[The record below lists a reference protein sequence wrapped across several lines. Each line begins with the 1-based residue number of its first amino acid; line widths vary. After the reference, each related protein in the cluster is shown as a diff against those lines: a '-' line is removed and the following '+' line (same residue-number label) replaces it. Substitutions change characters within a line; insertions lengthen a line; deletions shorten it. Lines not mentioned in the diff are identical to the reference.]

1 MVMEYLQWC
10 IQKTFQVG
18 SLRHNLVQESNP
30 FRTARLFLQAPCI
43 SGQSWGKGGGGGGV
57 SSPTR
62 RIPDPFLFDC
72 LLVLLKLTSSC
83 SPFLCLSFLFV
94 ARACSDGTGGGEG
107 QSQQRAANENPRG
120 NQGLVSSSRPGGPG
134 PNLRLSSLGECATDS
149 TSTPSNPSVLPRKE
163 QWQTPIKSA
172 LYWKGKRAQA
182 KVGVAG
188 RFASRSRSRSRRV
201 SPLFLMLTFSG
212 LSLLSL
218 AVRLRLPAGLEEDD
232 GQARSLRGLQLGLSL
247 WGQRVRSC
255 VCYA

>member
-18 SLRHNLVQESNP
+18 SLRHNLVQETRGAQPLSN
-30 FRTARLFLQAPCI
+30 RAACLKRPCI
-43 SGQSWGKGGGGGGV
+43 SRQSWGKGGWV

-62 RIPDPFLFDC
+62 RVPDPFLFDC

-94 ARACSDGTGGGEG
+94 ARACSAGTGGGEG

-134 PNLRLSSLGECATDS
+134 PTLRLSSLGECATDS

-201 SPLFLMLTFSG
+201 AFHPFF
-212 LSLLSL
+212 
-218 AVRLRLPAGLEEDD
+218 
-232 GQARSLRGLQLGLSL
+232 
-247 WGQRVRSC
+247 
-255 VCYA
+255 

>member
-1 MVMEYLQWC
+1 MEYLQWC

-18 SLRHNLVQESNP
+18 SLRHNLVQESRGA
-30 FRTARLFLQAPCI
+30 RTARLVSSARAFPGRA
-43 SGQSWGKGGGGGGV
+43 GGRGGGV

-62 RIPDPFLFDC
+62 RVPDPFLFDC

-94 ARACSDGTGGGEG
+94 ARACSAGTGGGEG

-134 PNLRLSSLGECATDS
+134 PTLRLSSLGECATDS

-201 SPLFLMLTFSG
+201 AFHPFS
-212 LSLLSL
+212 
-218 AVRLRLPAGLEEDD
+218 
-232 GQARSLRGLQLGLSL
+232 
-247 WGQRVRSC
+247 
-255 VCYA
+255 

>member
-1 MVMEYLQWC
+1 MQWC

-94 ARACSDGTGGGEG
+94 ARACSAGTGGGEG

-134 PNLRLSSLGECATDS
+134 PTLRLSSLGECATDS
-149 TSTPSNPSVLPRKE
+149 TSTPSNPSVSPRKE

>member
-1 MVMEYLQWC
+1 M
-10 IQKTFQVG
+10 
-18 SLRHNLVQESNP
+18 
-30 FRTARLFLQAPCI
+30 
-43 SGQSWGKGGGGGGV
+43 GGV

-94 ARACSDGTGGGEG
+94 ARACSAGTGGGEG

-134 PNLRLSSLGECATDS
+134 PTLRLSSLGECATDS

-188 RFASRSRSRSRRV
+188 RFASRSRSRRVASRFT
-201 SPLFLMLTFSG
+201 PFLDADLLGTFPS
-212 LSLLSL
+212 LS
-218 AVRLRLPAGLEEDD
+218 
-232 GQARSLRGLQLGLSL
+232 RSTPTTPSR
-247 WGQRVRSC
+247 
-255 VCYA
+255 A

>member
-18 SLRHNLVQESNP
+18 SLRHNLVQESRGA
-30 FRTARLFLQAPCI
+30 RTARLVSSARAFLGRA
-43 SGQSWGKGGGGGGV
+43 GGRVVVGGV

-62 RIPDPFLFDC
+62 RIPGPFLFDC

-94 ARACSDGTGGGEG
+94 ARACSAGTGGGEG

-134 PNLRLSSLGECATDS
+134 PTLRLSSLGECATDS

-188 RFASRSRSRSRRV
+188 RFASRSRRV

>member
-1 MVMEYLQWC
+1 MQWC

-18 SLRHNLVQESNP
+18 SLRHNLVQESRGA
-30 FRTARLFLQAPCI
+30 RTARLVSSARAFLGRA
-43 SGQSWGKGGGGGGV
+43 GGRVVVGGV
-57 SSPTR
+57 SSPTQ
-62 RIPDPFLFDC
+62 RIPGPFLFDC

-94 ARACSDGTGGGEG
+94 ARACSAGTGGGEG

-134 PNLRLSSLGECATDS
+134 PTLRLSSLGECATDS

-188 RFASRSRSRSRRV
+188 RFASRSRRV